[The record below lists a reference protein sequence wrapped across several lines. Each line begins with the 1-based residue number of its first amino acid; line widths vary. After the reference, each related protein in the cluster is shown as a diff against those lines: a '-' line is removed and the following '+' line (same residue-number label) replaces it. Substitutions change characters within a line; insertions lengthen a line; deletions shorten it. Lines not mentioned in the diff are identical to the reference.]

1 MILYQPKAPW
11 ADCACYGYHAAAV
24 VDGLLVQLPRLRNAD
39 GGVIDALHDALR
51 AFFQQFFDVRTTAA
65 AAVQNLSVCGK
76 RQKPHSPPCQRPMA
90 QIHHSNHDLPAEAH
104 RLAGILKKRHFSAS
118 LTFFH
123 HNNLVGDI
131 PHGGQLVQHLINRDK
146 HRHALGQTVFRSQPE
161 VWQQRGQS
169 RTVLEGV
176 IAQLNL
182 DMTYKEMLNKVSVE
196 TSSDSRIVSI
206 SVTDEDPYTASEIA
220 NAVRDMA
227 AEHIQSVMDIE
238 AVNVVDTANIPNE
251 KASPSLA
258 KNGVIGGLLGVI
270 IAMAA
275 VIIIY
280 LTNDTIKVEED
291 VERYLGLSVL
301 GSIPFSEKESRSKKK
316 KSRKRR

>member
-1 MILYQPKAPW
+1 MENQVTNNNDEIEIDL
-11 ADCACYGYHAAAV
+11 GEVFH
-24 VDGLLVQLPRLRNAD
+24 LVISKL
-39 GGVIDALHDALR
+39 GVII
-51 AFFQQFFDVRTTAA
+51 
-65 AAVQNLSVCGK
+65 LS
-76 RQKPHSPPCQRPMA
+76 
-90 QIHHSNHDLPAEAH
+90 
-104 RLAGILKKRHFSAS
+104 GILLGVLSIIGTMLFITPKYESTTKIMVLNKQDNNTLTSADMQTS
-118 LTFFH
+118 TQLTK
-123 HNNLVGDI
+123 DYAE
-131 PHGGQLVQHLINRDK
+131 LI
-146 HRHALGQTVFRSQPE
+146 
-161 VWQQRGQS
+161 QS

-316 KSRKRR
+316 KSRKRC

>member
-1 MILYQPKAPW
+1 MENQVTNNNDEIEIDL
-11 ADCACYGYHAAAV
+11 GEVFH
-24 VDGLLVQLPRLRNAD
+24 LVISKL
-39 GGVIDALHDALR
+39 GVII
-51 AFFQQFFDVRTTAA
+51 
-65 AAVQNLSVCGK
+65 LS
-76 RQKPHSPPCQRPMA
+76 
-90 QIHHSNHDLPAEAH
+90 
-104 RLAGILKKRHFSAS
+104 GILLGVLSIIGTMLFITPKYESTTKIMVLNKQDNNTLTSADMQTS
-118 LTFFH
+118 TQLTK
-123 HNNLVGDI
+123 DYAE
-131 PHGGQLVQHLINRDK
+131 LI
-146 HRHALGQTVFRSQPE
+146 
-161 VWQQRGQS
+161 QS

-291 VERYLGLSVL
+291 VERYPGLSVL

>member
-1 MILYQPKAPW
+1 MENQVTNNNDEIEIDL
-11 ADCACYGYHAAAV
+11 GEVFH
-24 VDGLLVQLPRLRNAD
+24 LVISKL
-39 GGVIDALHDALR
+39 GVII
-51 AFFQQFFDVRTTAA
+51 
-65 AAVQNLSVCGK
+65 LS
-76 RQKPHSPPCQRPMA
+76 
-90 QIHHSNHDLPAEAH
+90 
-104 RLAGILKKRHFSAS
+104 GILLGVLSIIGTMLFITPKYESTTKIMVLNKQDNNTLTSADMQTS
-118 LTFFH
+118 TQLTK
-123 HNNLVGDI
+123 DYAE
-131 PHGGQLVQHLINRDK
+131 LI
-146 HRHALGQTVFRSQPE
+146 
-161 VWQQRGQS
+161 QS

-206 SVTDEDPYTASEIA
+206 SVTDEDPYAASEIA

>member
-1 MILYQPKAPW
+1 MENQVTNNNDEIEIDL
-11 ADCACYGYHAAAV
+11 GEVFH
-24 VDGLLVQLPRLRNAD
+24 LLISKL
-39 GGVIDALHDALR
+39 GVII
-51 AFFQQFFDVRTTAA
+51 
-65 AAVQNLSVCGK
+65 LS
-76 RQKPHSPPCQRPMA
+76 
-90 QIHHSNHDLPAEAH
+90 
-104 RLAGILKKRHFSAS
+104 GILLGVLSIIGTMLFITPKYESTTKIMVLNKQDNNTLTSADMQTS
-118 LTFFH
+118 TQLTK
-123 HNNLVGDI
+123 DYAE
-131 PHGGQLVQHLINRDK
+131 LI
-146 HRHALGQTVFRSQPE
+146 
-161 VWQQRGQS
+161 QS

>member
-1 MILYQPKAPW
+1 MENQVTNNNDEIEIDL
-11 ADCACYGYHAAAV
+11 GEVFH
-24 VDGLLVQLPRLRNAD
+24 LVISKL
-39 GGVIDALHDALR
+39 GVII
-51 AFFQQFFDVRTTAA
+51 
-65 AAVQNLSVCGK
+65 LS
-76 RQKPHSPPCQRPMA
+76 
-90 QIHHSNHDLPAEAH
+90 
-104 RLAGILKKRHFSAS
+104 GILLGVLSIIGTMLFITPNYESTTKIMVLNKQDNNTLTSADMQTS
-118 LTFFH
+118 TQLTK
-123 HNNLVGDI
+123 DYAE
-131 PHGGQLVQHLINRDK
+131 LI
-146 HRHALGQTVFRSQPE
+146 
-161 VWQQRGQS
+161 QS

>member
-1 MILYQPKAPW
+1 METNQQNQDEIEIDLLELLRVLWSKIGYVIL
-11 ADCACYGYHAAAV
+11 AALAL
-24 VDGLLVQLPRLRNAD
+24 GLLMVLVSKVLMKPQYES
-39 GGVIDALHDALR
+39 
-51 AFFQQFFDVRTTAA
+51 TTKMY
-65 AAVQNLSVCGK
+65 VLSK
-76 RQKPHSPPCQRPMA
+76 QDS
-90 QIHHSNHDLPAEAH
+90 SNTVTSGDLQASSLLTKDYAE
-104 RLAGILKKRHFSAS
+104 
-118 LTFFH
+118 
-123 HNNLVGDI
+123 
-131 PHGGQLVQHLINRDK
+131 LI
-146 HRHALGQTVFRSQPE
+146 
-161 VWQQRGQS
+161 QS

>member
-1 MILYQPKAPW
+1 MI
-11 ADCACYGYHAAAV
+11 
-24 VDGLLVQLPRLRNAD
+24 
-39 GGVIDALHDALR
+39 I
-51 AFFQQFFDVRTTAA
+51 
-65 AAVQNLSVCGK
+65 LS
-76 RQKPHSPPCQRPMA
+76 
-90 QIHHSNHDLPAEAH
+90 
-104 RLAGILKKRHFSAS
+104 GILLGVLSIIGTMLFITPKYESTTKIMVLNKQDNNTLTSADMQTS
-118 LTFFH
+118 TQLTK
-123 HNNLVGDI
+123 DYAE
-131 PHGGQLVQHLINRDK
+131 LI
-146 HRHALGQTVFRSQPE
+146 
-161 VWQQRGQS
+161 QS

>member
-1 MILYQPKAPW
+1 MENQVTNNNDEIEIDL
-11 ADCACYGYHAAAV
+11 GEVFH
-24 VDGLLVQLPRLRNAD
+24 LVISKL
-39 GGVIDALHDALR
+39 GVII
-51 AFFQQFFDVRTTAA
+51 
-65 AAVQNLSVCGK
+65 LS
-76 RQKPHSPPCQRPMA
+76 
-90 QIHHSNHDLPAEAH
+90 
-104 RLAGILKKRHFSAS
+104 GILLGVLSIIGTMLFITPKYESTTKIMVLNKQDNNTLTSADMQTS
-118 LTFFH
+118 TQLTK
-123 HNNLVGDI
+123 DYAE
-131 PHGGQLVQHLINRDK
+131 LI
-146 HRHALGQTVFRSQPE
+146 
-161 VWQQRGQS
+161 QS

-251 KASPSLA
+251 KASTSLA

>member
-1 MILYQPKAPW
+1 MENQVTNNNDEIEIDL
-11 ADCACYGYHAAAV
+11 GEVFH
-24 VDGLLVQLPRLRNAD
+24 LVISKL
-39 GGVIDALHDALR
+39 GVII
-51 AFFQQFFDVRTTAA
+51 
-65 AAVQNLSVCGK
+65 LS
-76 RQKPHSPPCQRPMA
+76 
-90 QIHHSNHDLPAEAH
+90 
-104 RLAGILKKRHFSAS
+104 GILLGVLSIIGTMLFITPKYESTTKIMVLNKQDNNTLTSADMQTS
-118 LTFFH
+118 TQLTK
-123 HNNLVGDI
+123 DYAE
-131 PHGGQLVQHLINRDK
+131 LI
-146 HRHALGQTVFRSQPE
+146 
-161 VWQQRGQS
+161 QS

-227 AEHIQSVMDIE
+227 AENIQSVMDIE

>member
-1 MILYQPKAPW
+1 MENQVTNNNDEIEIDLGEVFHLVISKLGVIILSGIILGVLSIIGTMLFITPKYESTTKIMVLNKQNS
-11 ADCACYGYHAAAV
+11 DT
-24 VDGLLVQLPRLRNAD
+24 LTNAD
-39 GGVIDALHDALR
+39 MQTSTQLTKDY
-51 AFFQQFFDVRTTAA
+51 
-65 AAVQNLSVCGK
+65 
-76 RQKPHSPPCQRPMA
+76 
-90 QIHHSNHDLPAEAH
+90 AE
-104 RLAGILKKRHFSAS
+104 
-118 LTFFH
+118 
-123 HNNLVGDI
+123 
-131 PHGGQLVQHLINRDK
+131 LIK
-146 HRHALGQTVFRSQPE
+146 
-161 VWQQRGQS
+161 S

-182 DMTYKEMLNKVSVE
+182 DVSYKKLLSKLSVE
-196 TSSDSRIVSI
+196 TSTDSRIVSI
-206 SVTDEDPYTASEIA
+206 IVSDEDPYQASEIA
-220 NAVRDMA
+220 NAIRDMA
-227 AEHIQSVMDIE
+227 AEHIQAVMDIE
-238 AVNVVDTANIPNE
+238 AVNVVDSANIPNE

>member
-1 MILYQPKAPW
+1 MLFITPKYESTTKIMVLNKQDNNTLTS
-11 ADCACYGYHAAAV
+11 ADMQTST
-24 VDGLLVQLPRLRNAD
+24 QLTKD
-39 GGVIDALHDALR
+39 Y
-51 AFFQQFFDVRTTAA
+51 
-65 AAVQNLSVCGK
+65 
-76 RQKPHSPPCQRPMA
+76 
-90 QIHHSNHDLPAEAH
+90 AE
-104 RLAGILKKRHFSAS
+104 
-118 LTFFH
+118 
-123 HNNLVGDI
+123 
-131 PHGGQLVQHLINRDK
+131 LI
-146 HRHALGQTVFRSQPE
+146 
-161 VWQQRGQS
+161 QS

-176 IAQLNL
+176 IGQLNL

>member
-1 MILYQPKAPW
+1 MENQVTNNNDEIEIDL
-11 ADCACYGYHAAAV
+11 GEVFH
-24 VDGLLVQLPRLRNAD
+24 LVISKL
-39 GGVIDALHDALR
+39 GVII
-51 AFFQQFFDVRTTAA
+51 
-65 AAVQNLSVCGK
+65 LS
-76 RQKPHSPPCQRPMA
+76 
-90 QIHHSNHDLPAEAH
+90 
-104 RLAGILKKRHFSAS
+104 GILLGVLSIIGTMLFITPKYESTTKIMVLNKQDNNTLTSADMQTS
-118 LTFFH
+118 TQLTK
-123 HNNLVGDI
+123 DYAE
-131 PHGGQLVQHLINRDK
+131 LI
-146 HRHALGQTVFRSQPE
+146 
-161 VWQQRGQS
+161 QS

-301 GSIPFSEKESRSKKK
+301 RSIPFSEKESRSKKK

>member
-1 MILYQPKAPW
+1 MENQVTNNNDEIEIDL
-11 ADCACYGYHAAAV
+11 GEVFH
-24 VDGLLVQLPRLRNAD
+24 LVISKL
-39 GGVIDALHDALR
+39 GVII
-51 AFFQQFFDVRTTAA
+51 
-65 AAVQNLSVCGK
+65 LS
-76 RQKPHSPPCQRPMA
+76 
-90 QIHHSNHDLPAEAH
+90 
-104 RLAGILKKRHFSAS
+104 GILLGVLSIIGTILFITPKYESTTKIMVLNKQDNNTLTSADMQTS
-118 LTFFH
+118 TQLTK
-123 HNNLVGDI
+123 DYAE
-131 PHGGQLVQHLINRDK
+131 LI
-146 HRHALGQTVFRSQPE
+146 
-161 VWQQRGQS
+161 QS

>member
-1 MILYQPKAPW
+1 MENQVTNNNDEIEIDL
-11 ADCACYGYHAAAV
+11 GEVFH
-24 VDGLLVQLPRLRNAD
+24 LVISKL
-39 GGVIDALHDALR
+39 GVII
-51 AFFQQFFDVRTTAA
+51 
-65 AAVQNLSVCGK
+65 LS
-76 RQKPHSPPCQRPMA
+76 
-90 QIHHSNHDLPAEAH
+90 
-104 RLAGILKKRHFSAS
+104 GILLGVLSIIGTMLFITPKYESTTKIMVLNKQDNNTLTSADMQTS
-118 LTFFH
+118 TQLTK
-123 HNNLVGDI
+123 DYAE
-131 PHGGQLVQHLINRDK
+131 LI
-146 HRHALGQTVFRSQPE
+146 
-161 VWQQRGQS
+161 QS

-206 SVTDEDPYTASEIA
+206 SVTDEDPYTASEVA

>member
-1 MILYQPKAPW
+1 METNQQNQDEIEIDLLELLRVLCSKIGYVIL
-11 ADCACYGYHAAAV
+11 AALAL
-24 VDGLLVQLPRLRNAD
+24 GLLMVLVSKVLMKPQYES
-39 GGVIDALHDALR
+39 
-51 AFFQQFFDVRTTAA
+51 TTKMY
-65 AAVQNLSVCGK
+65 VLSK
-76 RQKPHSPPCQRPMA
+76 QDS
-90 QIHHSNHDLPAEAH
+90 SNTVTSGDLQASSLLTKDYAE
-104 RLAGILKKRHFSAS
+104 
-118 LTFFH
+118 
-123 HNNLVGDI
+123 
-131 PHGGQLVQHLINRDK
+131 LI
-146 HRHALGQTVFRSQPE
+146 
-161 VWQQRGQS
+161 QS

-238 AVNVVDTANIPNE
+238 AVNVVDSANIPSE

-258 KNGVIGGLLGVI
+258 KNGVIGGLLGVF
-270 IAMAA
+270 IAMAI

-301 GSIPFSEKESRSKKK
+301 GSIPYSEKESRSKKQ

>member
-1 MILYQPKAPW
+1 MENQVTNNNDEIEIDL
-11 ADCACYGYHAAAV
+11 GEVFHLV
-24 VDGLLVQLPRLRNAD
+24 VSRL
-39 GGVIDALHDALR
+39 GVIL
-51 AFFQQFFDVRTTAA
+51 
-65 AAVQNLSVCGK
+65 LS
-76 RQKPHSPPCQRPMA
+76 
-90 QIHHSNHDLPAEAH
+90 
-104 RLAGILKKRHFSAS
+104 GILLGVLSIIGTLLFITPKYESTTKIMVLNKQNSDTLTSADMQTS
-118 LTFFH
+118 TQLTK
-123 HNNLVGDI
+123 DYAE
-131 PHGGQLVQHLINRDK
+131 LI
-146 HRHALGQTVFRSQPE
+146 
-161 VWQQRGQS
+161 QS

-182 DMTYKEMLNKVSVE
+182 DMSYKELLDKVSVE

-206 SVTDEDPYTASEIA
+206 CVTDEDPYTASEIA

-238 AVNVVDTANIPNE
+238 AVNVVDSANIPNE

-258 KNGVIGGLLGVI
+258 KNGVIGGILGVI

-301 GSIPFSEKESRSKKK
+301 GSIPFSEKECRSKKK

>member
-1 MILYQPKAPW
+1 MKSSPGNQQA
-11 ADCACYGYHAAAV
+11 
-24 VDGLLVQLPRLRNAD
+24 
-39 GGVIDALHDALR
+39 GVII
-51 AFFQQFFDVRTTAA
+51 
-65 AAVQNLSVCGK
+65 LS
-76 RQKPHSPPCQRPMA
+76 
-90 QIHHSNHDLPAEAH
+90 
-104 RLAGILKKRHFSAS
+104 GILLGVLSIIGTMLFITPKYESTTKIMVLNKQDNNTLTSADMQTS
-118 LTFFH
+118 TQLTK
-123 HNNLVGDI
+123 DYAE
-131 PHGGQLVQHLINRDK
+131 LI
-146 HRHALGQTVFRSQPE
+146 
-161 VWQQRGQS
+161 QS

>member
-1 MILYQPKAPW
+1 MENQVTNNNDEIEIDL
-11 ADCACYGYHAAAV
+11 GEVFH
-24 VDGLLVQLPRLRNAD
+24 LVISKL
-39 GGVIDALHDALR
+39 GVII
-51 AFFQQFFDVRTTAA
+51 
-65 AAVQNLSVCGK
+65 LS
-76 RQKPHSPPCQRPMA
+76 
-90 QIHHSNHDLPAEAH
+90 
-104 RLAGILKKRHFSAS
+104 GILLGVLSIIGTMLFITPKYESTTKIMVLNKQDSNTLTSADMQTS
-118 LTFFH
+118 TQLTK
-123 HNNLVGDI
+123 DYAE
-131 PHGGQLVQHLINRDK
+131 LIK
-146 HRHALGQTVFRSQPE
+146 
-161 VWQQRGQS
+161 S

-182 DMTYKEMLNKVSVE
+182 DMTYKEMLQKVSVE

>member
-1 MILYQPKAPW
+1 MNKQDNNTLTS
-11 ADCACYGYHAAAV
+11 ADMQTST
-24 VDGLLVQLPRLRNAD
+24 QLTKD
-39 GGVIDALHDALR
+39 Y
-51 AFFQQFFDVRTTAA
+51 
-65 AAVQNLSVCGK
+65 
-76 RQKPHSPPCQRPMA
+76 
-90 QIHHSNHDLPAEAH
+90 AE
-104 RLAGILKKRHFSAS
+104 
-118 LTFFH
+118 
-123 HNNLVGDI
+123 
-131 PHGGQLVQHLINRDK
+131 LI
-146 HRHALGQTVFRSQPE
+146 
-161 VWQQRGQS
+161 QS

>member
-1 MILYQPKAPW
+1 MENQVTNNNDEIEIDL
-11 ADCACYGYHAAAV
+11 GEVFH
-24 VDGLLVQLPRLRNAD
+24 LVISKL
-39 GGVIDALHDALR
+39 GVII
-51 AFFQQFFDVRTTAA
+51 
-65 AAVQNLSVCGK
+65 LS
-76 RQKPHSPPCQRPMA
+76 
-90 QIHHSNHDLPAEAH
+90 
-104 RLAGILKKRHFSAS
+104 GILLGVLSIIGTMLFITPKYESTTKIMVLNKQDNNTLTSADMQTS
-118 LTFFH
+118 TQLTK
-123 HNNLVGDI
+123 DYAE
-131 PHGGQLVQHLINRDK
+131 LI
-146 HRHALGQTVFRSQPE
+146 
-161 VWQQRGQS
+161 QS

-182 DMTYKEMLNKVSVE
+182 DMTYKKMLNKVSVE

>member
-1 MILYQPKAPW
+1 MENQVTNNNDEIEIDL
-11 ADCACYGYHAAAV
+11 GEVFH
-24 VDGLLVQLPRLRNAD
+24 LVISKL
-39 GGVIDALHDALR
+39 GVII
-51 AFFQQFFDVRTTAA
+51 
-65 AAVQNLSVCGK
+65 LS
-76 RQKPHSPPCQRPMA
+76 
-90 QIHHSNHDLPAEAH
+90 
-104 RLAGILKKRHFSAS
+104 GILLGVLSIIGTMLFITPKYESTTKIMVLNKQNSDTLTSADMQTS
-118 LTFFH
+118 TQLTK
-123 HNNLVGDI
+123 DYAE
-131 PHGGQLVQHLINRDK
+131 LI
-146 HRHALGQTVFRSQPE
+146 
-161 VWQQRGQS
+161 QS

-182 DMTYKEMLNKVSVE
+182 DMTYKEMLKKVSVE

>member
-1 MILYQPKAPW
+1 MTKDY
-11 ADCACYGYHAAAV
+11 
-24 VDGLLVQLPRLRNAD
+24 
-39 GGVIDALHDALR
+39 
-51 AFFQQFFDVRTTAA
+51 
-65 AAVQNLSVCGK
+65 
-76 RQKPHSPPCQRPMA
+76 
-90 QIHHSNHDLPAEAH
+90 AE
-104 RLAGILKKRHFSAS
+104 
-118 LTFFH
+118 
-123 HNNLVGDI
+123 
-131 PHGGQLVQHLINRDK
+131 LI
-146 HRHALGQTVFRSQPE
+146 
-161 VWQQRGQS
+161 QS

-182 DMTYKEMLNKVSVE
+182 DMTYKKMLNKVSVE

>member
-1 MILYQPKAPW
+1 MENQVTNNNDEIEIDL
-11 ADCACYGYHAAAV
+11 GEVFH
-24 VDGLLVQLPRLRNAD
+24 LVISKL
-39 GGVIDALHDALR
+39 GVII
-51 AFFQQFFDVRTTAA
+51 
-65 AAVQNLSVCGK
+65 LS
-76 RQKPHSPPCQRPMA
+76 
-90 QIHHSNHDLPAEAH
+90 
-104 RLAGILKKRHFSAS
+104 GILLGVLSIIGTMLFITPKYESTTKIMVLNKQDNNTLTSADMQTS
-118 LTFFH
+118 TQLTK
-123 HNNLVGDI
+123 DYAE
-131 PHGGQLVQHLINRDK
+131 LI
-146 HRHALGQTVFRSQPE
+146 
-161 VWQQRGQS
+161 QS

-291 VERYLGLSVL
+291 VERYLGLSDL

>member
-1 MILYQPKAPW
+1 MEDQVTNNNDEIEIDL
-11 ADCACYGYHAAAV
+11 GEVFH
-24 VDGLLVQLPRLRNAD
+24 LVISKL
-39 GGVIDALHDALR
+39 GVII
-51 AFFQQFFDVRTTAA
+51 
-65 AAVQNLSVCGK
+65 LS
-76 RQKPHSPPCQRPMA
+76 
-90 QIHHSNHDLPAEAH
+90 
-104 RLAGILKKRHFSAS
+104 GILLGVLSIIGTMLFITPKYESTTKIMVLNKQDNNTLTSADMQTS
-118 LTFFH
+118 TQLTK
-123 HNNLVGDI
+123 DYAE
-131 PHGGQLVQHLINRDK
+131 LI
-146 HRHALGQTVFRSQPE
+146 
-161 VWQQRGQS
+161 QS

>member
-1 MILYQPKAPW
+1 MENQVTNNNDEIEIDL
-11 ADCACYGYHAAAV
+11 GEVFH
-24 VDGLLVQLPRLRNAD
+24 LVISKL
-39 GGVIDALHDALR
+39 GVII
-51 AFFQQFFDVRTTAA
+51 
-65 AAVQNLSVCGK
+65 LS
-76 RQKPHSPPCQRPMA
+76 
-90 QIHHSNHDLPAEAH
+90 
-104 RLAGILKKRHFSAS
+104 GILLGVLSIIGTMLFITPKYESTTKIMVLNKQDNNTLTSADMQTS
-118 LTFFH
+118 TQLTK
-123 HNNLVGDI
+123 DYAE
-131 PHGGQLVQHLINRDK
+131 LI
-146 HRHALGQTVFRSQPE
+146 
-161 VWQQRGQS
+161 QS

-220 NAVRDMA
+220 NAVRDMV

>member
-1 MILYQPKAPW
+1 MENHVTNNNDEIEIDL
-11 ADCACYGYHAAAV
+11 GEVFH
-24 VDGLLVQLPRLRNAD
+24 LVISKL
-39 GGVIDALHDALR
+39 GVII
-51 AFFQQFFDVRTTAA
+51 
-65 AAVQNLSVCGK
+65 LS
-76 RQKPHSPPCQRPMA
+76 
-90 QIHHSNHDLPAEAH
+90 
-104 RLAGILKKRHFSAS
+104 GILLGVLSIIGTMLFITPKYESTTKIMVLNKQDNNTLTSADMQTS
-118 LTFFH
+118 TQLTK
-123 HNNLVGDI
+123 DYAE
-131 PHGGQLVQHLINRDK
+131 LI
-146 HRHALGQTVFRSQPE
+146 
-161 VWQQRGQS
+161 QS

-227 AEHIQSVMDIE
+227 ADHIQSVMDIE

-301 GSIPFSEKESRSKKK
+301 GSIPFSVKESRSKKK

>member
-1 MILYQPKAPW
+1 MENQVTNNNDEIEIDL
-11 ADCACYGYHAAAV
+11 GEVFH
-24 VDGLLVQLPRLRNAD
+24 LVISKL
-39 GGVIDALHDALR
+39 GVII
-51 AFFQQFFDVRTTAA
+51 
-65 AAVQNLSVCGK
+65 LS
-76 RQKPHSPPCQRPMA
+76 
-90 QIHHSNHDLPAEAH
+90 
-104 RLAGILKKRHFSAS
+104 GILLGVLSIIGTMLFITPKYESTTKIMVLNKQDSNTLTSADMQTS
-118 LTFFH
+118 TQLTK
-123 HNNLVGDI
+123 DYAE
-131 PHGGQLVQHLINRDK
+131 LI
-146 HRHALGQTVFRSQPE
+146 
-161 VWQQRGQS
+161 QS

-182 DMTYKEMLNKVSVE
+182 DITYKEMLKKVSVE

>member
-1 MILYQPKAPW
+1 MENQVTNNNDEIEIDL
-11 ADCACYGYHAAAV
+11 GEVFH
-24 VDGLLVQLPRLRNAD
+24 LVINKL
-39 GGVIDALHDALR
+39 GVII
-51 AFFQQFFDVRTTAA
+51 
-65 AAVQNLSVCGK
+65 LS
-76 RQKPHSPPCQRPMA
+76 
-90 QIHHSNHDLPAEAH
+90 
-104 RLAGILKKRHFSAS
+104 GILLGVLSIIGTMLFITPKYESTTKIMVLNKQDNNTLTSADMQTS
-118 LTFFH
+118 TQLTK
-123 HNNLVGDI
+123 DYAE
-131 PHGGQLVQHLINRDK
+131 LI
-146 HRHALGQTVFRSQPE
+146 
-161 VWQQRGQS
+161 QS

>member
-1 MILYQPKAPW
+1 MENQVTNNNDEIEIDL
-11 ADCACYGYHAAAV
+11 GEVFH
-24 VDGLLVQLPRLRNAD
+24 LVISKL
-39 GGVIDALHDALR
+39 GVII
-51 AFFQQFFDVRTTAA
+51 
-65 AAVQNLSVCGK
+65 LS
-76 RQKPHSPPCQRPMA
+76 
-90 QIHHSNHDLPAEAH
+90 
-104 RLAGILKKRHFSAS
+104 GILLGVLSIIGTMLFITPKYESTTKIMVLNKQDNNTLTSADMQTS
-118 LTFFH
+118 TQLTK
-123 HNNLVGDI
+123 DYAE
-131 PHGGQLVQHLINRDK
+131 LI
-146 HRHALGQTVFRSQPE
+146 
-161 VWQQRGQS
+161 QS

-238 AVNVVDTANIPNE
+238 AVTVVDTANIPNE

-258 KNGVIGGLLGVI
+258 TNGVIGGLLGVI

-280 LTNDTIKVEED
+280 LTNDTLKVEED

>member
-1 MILYQPKAPW
+1 MENQVTNNNDEIEIDL
-11 ADCACYGYHAAAV
+11 GEVFH
-24 VDGLLVQLPRLRNAD
+24 LVISKL
-39 GGVIDALHDALR
+39 GVII
-51 AFFQQFFDVRTTAA
+51 
-65 AAVQNLSVCGK
+65 LS
-76 RQKPHSPPCQRPMA
+76 
-90 QIHHSNHDLPAEAH
+90 
-104 RLAGILKKRHFSAS
+104 GILLGVLSIIGTMLFITPKYESTTKIMVLNKQDNNTLTSADMQTS
-118 LTFFH
+118 TQLTK
-123 HNNLVGDI
+123 DYAE
-131 PHGGQLVQHLINRDK
+131 LI
-146 HRHALGQTVFRSQPE
+146 
-161 VWQQRGQS
+161 QS

-238 AVNVVDTANIPNE
+238 AVNVVDSANIPSE

-270 IAMAA
+270 IAMAI